1 MKGNLFAISGKF
13 NGRFMYTVS
22 IREMVKEF
30 DLEETAPEIGLHG
43 RKIEKSDVSRPAL
56 ALAGFFEHFDAKRI
70 QIMGSME
77 FAYMSKTPE
86 SMRREVLRELFS
98 YKFPCLTICRNLVP
112 YPEMMEFSKEFEVP
126 VFRTD
131 RSTSDYLGEVV
142 RWLRVELAPRVTVHG
157 VLLDVF
163 GEGVLITGESGVGK
177 SETAIELIKR
187 GHRLVADD
195 AVEIKRVSQ
204 QTLIGASPE
213 IIRYFIELRGIGII
227 DVKSMYGV
235 GSVKATQQID
245 LVIRLE
251 YWDNKR
257 EYNRLGLTEEYI
269 DILGNDVAC
278 HSIPIRPGRNLA
290 VICESAAINHREK
303 KMGYNAAEALSAR
316 LEEKIARK
324 DE

>member
-1 MKGNLFAISGKF
+1 VVFTYS
-13 NGRFMYTVS
+13 VS
-22 IREMVKEF
+22 IFDLIKEF
-30 DLEETAPEIGLHG
+30 DLEEATPGINLNGK
-43 RKIEKSDVSRPAL
+43 KIEKSDVSRPAL
-56 ALAGFFEHFDAKRI
+56 QLAGFFEYFDSKRI
-70 QIMGSME
+70 QIMGAME
-77 FAYMSKTPE
+77 FAYMAQTPPE
-86 SMRREVLRELFS
+86 TRKEVLREVFG
-98 YKFPCLTICRNLVP
+98 YKFPCLVVCRNLNP
-112 YPEMMEFSKEFEVP
+112 YPEMLEFSKEFDVP
-126 VFRTD
+126 IFKTD
-131 RSTSDYLGEVV
+131 RSTSDFLGEVV

-251 YWDNKR
+251 YWDNER
-257 EYNRLGLTEEYI
+257 EYNRLGLSEEYI

-303 KMGYNAAEALSAR
+303 KMGYNAAEALSSR
-316 LEEKIARK
+316 LEKKLREK
-324 DE
+324 DN